1 MLNCLVECNSSVALS
16 LSLFALLWRG
26 VCLKGILSLSFP
38 LQKLASLKL
47 LALAA
52 PAHPPEADTA
62 IHSMSFAAQHQATVT
77 GGVERVAN
85 DDGGGDAIAT
95 ARGRLYCVDRT
106 GERMEAGDDECD
118 DVMNFVHGGIQSQ
131 QHQYA
136 DISLHQQGVHHADD
150 SLYEDHD
157 AHDDYFHHVESNHD
171 NIIQSQPNCTDGRE
185 ESFNF
190 SFRHSQDE
198 VREHNQGIKSQHHRQ
213 HEGYEEDSI
222 EDDGCYHHGGSI
234 YNDNNE
240 GRVYCYYEEGTMDV
254 VDLRHLSCP
263 QSLFDDERDNYYDA
277 DDELRQQNNQDEE
290 FPVRSISIDD
300 SQYCDKHDFRDSF
313 EDGILDENEGGGGFE
328 GGMLVV
334 EENEEQLL
342 RRTVQYTYSERVSY
356 EQCDNSPLDVIGRIE
371 AVVGSLVTS
380 LGDMRGP
387 VLREYQH
394 PVVSTREDESSVDEE
409 HEEVYHPPKEQLEQ
423 FFEYFSNATGK
434 DVKIFDDYR
443 TDRTFTSITKVMA
456 FIHQLL
462 LSNRTTTTREVY
474 YVFVTHFR
482 NQKECDGAILDVAKI
497 LNVPRRALGLSASP
511 KGELEGRS
519 VYMEIICL
527 VVVLTPLSR
536 HCCYPKAGSADA

>member
-1 MLNCLVECNSSVALS
+1 
-16 LSLFALLWRG
+16 
-26 VCLKGILSLSFP
+26 
-38 LQKLASLKL
+38 
-47 LALAA
+47 
-52 PAHPPEADTA
+52 
-62 IHSMSFAAQHQATVT
+62 MSFAAQHQATLT

-85 DDGGGDAIAT
+85 YDGGGDATAT

-198 VREHNQGIKSQHHRQ
+198 VQEHNQGIESQHHRQ

-222 EDDGCYHHGGSI
+222 GDDGCYHHGGSM

-240 GRVYCYYEEGTMDV
+240 GRGYCYYEEGTMDV

-277 DDELRQQNNQDEE
+277 DDELRQQHNQDEE

-300 SQYCDKHDFRDSF
+300 SQHCDKHDFRDSF

-342 RRTVQYTYSERVSY
+342 RSTVQYTYSERVSY

-371 AVVGSLVTS
+371 AVVGSLVTY

-387 VLREYQH
+387 VLREYLH
-394 PVVSTREDESSVDEE
+394 PIVSTREDESSVDEE
-409 HEEVYHPPKEQLEQ
+409 HEEVYHPPKEQLEL

-482 NQKECDGAILDVAKI
+482 NQKECDGAILDVANI

-519 VYMEIICL
+519 VYMEIICR
-527 VVVLTPLSR
+527 VVVLTPLFR